1 MKYFGYACL
10 SLLLAL
16 PAAAQSQFVYVND
29 NVVTGTPNSP
39 NTVSAFKVSADGSL
53 SLLANSP
60 FKTGGNGGGNN
71 IDPEEIA
78 IANEQANAYLYAA
91 NDGSG
96 NISAFRIAPNTGVL
110 AHVTGSP
117 FLADGAPGG
126 DYSLATSPNGKFL
139 FATADTTTV
148 IHVYSIAST
157 GALTEV
163 AGSPYETGANSQGLK
178 VTPNGQYL
186 VVGEASL
193 TAVGVYS
200 ISTSGT
206 LTAALGSPFAASA
219 SPFDVAV
226 NCAGN
231 LVYVIDN
238 GSFNGSYS
246 AIDAYS
252 ISSSGTLTP
261 VPGEP
266 FYNGT
271 SSTSGGL
278 VLSPNGQFLFVTDTF
293 SQDISSL
300 AVSSDG
306 ALAQVAGSPFT
317 TVDWTGGVAITRS
330 GNYLYSVYFDSERV
344 DGRAVGAN
352 GELTAVPGTPFST
365 EHNQLGVPTVIT
377 FPPPAC
383 PAG

>member
-1 MKYFGYACL
+1 MKYGYFG
-10 SLLLAL
+10 SFVLLLAST
-16 PAAAQSQFVYVND
+16 AVAQSQFVYTNN
-29 NVVTGTPNSP
+29 NVVTGTPASP
-39 NTVSAFKVSADGSL
+39 NSVSAFKIGTGGTLTLIDGSP
-53 SLLANSP
+53 LA
-60 FKTGGNGGGNN
+60 TGGNGGGNN

-78 IANEQANAYLYAA
+78 IADEHTNAYLYAA

-96 NISAFRIAPNTGVL
+96 TIAAFRIAPNTGVL
-110 AHVTGSP
+110 ARVTGSP

-139 FATADTTTV
+139 FATADTTTL
-148 IHVYSIAST
+148 IHIYSIAST
-157 GALTEV
+157 GALTEA
-163 AGSPYETGANSQGLK
+163 AGSPYNTGANSQGLK
-178 VTPNGQYL
+178 VTPNGKYL

-193 TAVGVYS
+193 TAMGVYS
-200 ISTSGT
+200 ISSSGD
-206 LTAALGSPFAASA
+206 LTPVSGSPFAASA
-219 SPFDVAV
+219 SPFDVAI

-246 AIDAYS
+246 TIDAYS
-252 ISSSGTLTP
+252 MSSEGTLTP
-261 VPGEP
+261 ILGEP

-306 ALAQVAGSPFT
+306 ALAQAAGSPFT
-317 TVDWTGGVAITRS
+317 TVDWTGGIAITRA
-330 GNYLYSVYFDSERV
+330 GDYLYSVYFDSERV
-344 DGRAVGAN
+344 DGRAVGTN
-352 GELTAVPGTPFST
+352 GELTAVPGTPFNT
-365 EHNQLGVPTVIT
+365 ENSEIGVPTVIT

-383 PAG
+383 SAR